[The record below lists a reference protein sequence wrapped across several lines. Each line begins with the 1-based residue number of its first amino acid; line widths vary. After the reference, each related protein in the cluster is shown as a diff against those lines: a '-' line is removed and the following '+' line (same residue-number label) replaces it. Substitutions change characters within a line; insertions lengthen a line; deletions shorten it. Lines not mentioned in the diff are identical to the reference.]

1 MSTLIQDLR
10 YGLRTLAKSP
20 GFTAVAVATLALGIG
35 VNAAIFSVAHAV
47 LLRRLPYPDPDRLV
61 VIAEHQKISGDMG
74 VAWPDF
80 LDLRER
86 LRTMGPLALYRANE
100 MTVSGDRDPQLL
112 RVGEVSAEFFT
123 LLGARPALGR
133 VFAAA
138 EDRAGA
144 PSSVVLS
151 DELWRTRYGADPS
164 VIGRIVRLDS
174 APHTVVG
181 VLARG
186 FGFFPQRVD
195 LYRPI
200 GLHGREKAWLERENH
215 TSSWA
220 LARLAPGTTLA
231 QARTELSGVMRQL
244 ELQYPG
250 SNSGETA
257 TVRPLEE
264 RLFEKVRPALWTLLA
279 AVGVVLLI
287 ACVNVSHLQLA
298 RGTAR
303 QKEFAI
309 RSALGAGRGRI
320 VRQLLTESVCV
331 SALGGALGLMLAWWA
346 IGPLLRFAPADI
358 PRLADTGIDAGVL
371 LFTLVLSV
379 ATGILFGIVPALT
392 GSRPDPQAALTD
404 AARGSTAG
412 RSGRRFR
419 TALFVSEV
427 ALAFVL
433 VIGSGLL
440 IRSLLS
446 AMSVPPG
453 FRPEGTLAL
462 DVSLPAAKYPDAESR
477 ERFFERTLEGLRALP
492 GVEAASAVYCP
503 PLVGECWGSVYT
515 LSDRPIPPRAE
526 LPSDAW
532 NIAEPSYFRTAQIPL
547 REGRYLA
554 DTDRVDSPA
563 VIVVNESFARKWWP
577 RGSALGK
584 RVKQGFPDNVYAT
597 YEIVGVVGDVRQ
609 DGLDVATRPEAFIPW
624 AQNPRSAMTFVL
636 RTAVSPMALAT
647 PAAAVVQ
654 GVDPDQSVSR
664 VVPMTDYLTDSV
676 ASRRFTTTLLG
687 LFGALALVLA
697 SVGIYGVVAFGV
709 AERRREIGIR
719 TALGARPA
727 DVLSLFVKRALR
739 LAAIGML
746 VGAVA
751 ALSLSHL
758 IASLLFGI
766 GPSDPVTF
774 GGVAV
779 LLTGVVVAA
788 CVIPARRALRVS
800 PTTALRAE

>member
-1 MSTLIQDLR
+1 MSTFLQDLR

-20 GFTAVAVATLALGIG
+20 SFTAVAVATLALGIG

-80 LDLRER
+80 LDIRER

-100 MTVSGDRDPQLL
+100 VTVSGDREPQLL

-123 LLGARPALGR
+123 LLGVRPALGR

-151 DELWRTRYGADPS
+151 DELWRTRYGADPK

-174 APHTVVG
+174 VPHTVVG
-181 VLARG
+181 VLPRG
-186 FGFFPQRVD
+186 FGFFPRRVD
-195 LYRPI
+195 LYRPV
-200 GLHGREKAWLERENH
+200 GLHGAEKAWLERENH
-215 TSSWA
+215 TSAWA
-220 LARLAPGTTLA
+220 LARLAPGSTLA

-257 TVRPLEE
+257 TVRPLAE
-264 RLFEKVRPALWTLLA
+264 RLFENIRPAVWTLLG
-279 AVGVVLLI
+279 AVGLVLLI
-287 ACVNVSHLQLA
+287 ACVNVAHLQLA
-298 RGTAR
+298 RGAAR
-303 QKEFAI
+303 QKELAI
-309 RSALGAGRGRI
+309 RSALGARRGRI
-320 VRQLLTESVCV
+320 VRLLLTESVCV
-331 SALGGALGLMLAWWA
+331 SALGGAAGLVLASWA
-346 IGPLLRFAPADI
+346 IGPLVRFAPVDI
-358 PRLADTGIDAGVL
+358 PRLAETRIDPGVL
-371 LFTLVLSV
+371 LFTFVVSI
-379 ATGILFGIVPALT
+379 ATGILFGAVPAMT
-392 GSRPDPQAALTD
+392 GSRPEPQAALAD
-404 AARGSTAG
+404 ASRGSTAG
-412 RSGRRFR
+412 RSGHRFR

-440 IRSLLS
+440 LRSLLS
-446 AMSVPPG
+446 AMSAPPG

-462 DVSLPAAKYPDAESR
+462 DVSLPAAKYPDAASR
-477 ERFFERTLEGLRALP
+477 ERFFDRTLEGLRALP

-503 PLVGECWGSVYT
+503 PLVGECWGTVYT

-532 NIAEPSYFRTAQIPL
+532 NIAEPSYFRTAGIPL

-554 DTDRVDSPA
+554 DTDRADTPPV
-563 VIVVNESFARKWWP
+563 VVVNESFARKWWP

-584 RVKQGFPDNVYAT
+584 RVKQGFPDHVYET
-597 YEIVGVVGDVRQ
+597 FEIVGVVGDLRQ
-609 DGLDVATRPEAFIPW
+609 DGLDVAPRPELFMPW

-636 RTAVSPMALAT
+636 RTERSPMSLAK
-647 PAAAVVQ
+647 PAAVVVQ
-654 GVDPDQSVSR
+654 GVDSDQSVSR
-664 VVPMTDYLTDSV
+664 VMPMTDYLAESV

-687 LFGALALVLA
+687 LFGVLALVLA
-697 SVGIYGVVAFGV
+697 AVGIYGVVAFGV

-719 TALGARPA
+719 TALGAQPK
-727 DVLSLFVKRALR
+727 DVLGLFVKRALR

-746 VGAVA
+746 AGAVA
-751 ALSLSHL
+751 ALGLSRL
-758 IASLLFGI
+758 IANLLFGV
-766 GPSDPVTF
+766 GPSDPATF

-779 LLTGVVVAA
+779 LLTGVVLAA

-800 PTTALRAE
+800 PTTALRGE